1 MVVAT
6 RVMYLLSGVLVLAS
20 GVCIQA
26 RFCDQLPEV
35 LRSSVLAAALAYFGW
50 QLWRF
55 LASEC
60 RVPKVAVPRPA
71 IRKLGLDFVR
81 Q

>member
-20 GVCIQA
+20 GVLIEA
-26 RFCDQLPEV
+26 RFCAQLPEF
-35 LRSSVLAAALAYFGW
+35 LRSSILIAALAYFGW
-50 QLWRF
+50 QLWRL
-55 LASEC
+55 LAVEC
-60 RVPKVAVPRPA
+60 RVSRAVMPRRVV
-71 IRKLGLDFVR
+71 RKLGLDIVR